1 MEEKDIE
8 KLIELVIAGGELR
21 GDAFHFSEQEKREFA
36 ERNGMSGLFETYA
49 RVENDLS
56 WAAFP
61 EDVKKYGERFVV
73 RVDASS
79 GNGIR
84 RYYMENKVSRDFTAV
99 PGRKSSDAEKLLY
112 ISQKGVGGID
122 SIFGHNV
129 LDRGRD
135 RFLASHGLQGLY
147 AKSRDAGRN
156 GGDNDLQART
166 DRKVRD
172 VASLEYDKVTLR
184 KKGLKI

>member
-21 GDAFHFSEQEKREFA
+21 GDAFHFSEQ
-36 ERNGMSGLFETYA
+36 
-49 RVENDLS
+49 
-56 WAAFP
+56 
-61 EDVKKYGERFVV
+61 
-73 RVDASS
+73 
-79 GNGIR
+79 
-84 RYYMENKVSRDFTAV
+84 
-99 PGRKSSDAEKLLY
+99 EKLLY

-135 RFLASHGLQGLY
+135 RFLASHGLQGLF

-156 GGDNDLQART
+156 GGDKDLQART